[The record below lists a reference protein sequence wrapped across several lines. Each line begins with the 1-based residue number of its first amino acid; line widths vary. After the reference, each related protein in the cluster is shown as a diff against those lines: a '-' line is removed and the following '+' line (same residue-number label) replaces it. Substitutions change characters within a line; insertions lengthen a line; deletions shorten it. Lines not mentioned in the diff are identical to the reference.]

1 MQIEPKQAD
10 SNRNG
15 AEQSAAGTT
24 QTTAPISGTPL
35 APDNAPLW
43 RLAWRR
49 LRRRPFQYV
58 LFIVGIAIGVAMM
71 VSIDLANGSAQR
83 AFSLSTDAI
92 AGRTT
97 HRIEAISPVGLD
109 ESLYRELRTELGYTR
124 SAPIVE
130 GYVVAEDLDR
140 QPMRLV
146 GVDFFAEAPFRSY
159 LSSDGSSGSGE
170 NASGGLE
177 SLTAFL
183 TEPNT
188 VILAKDTAAEYG
200 VQVGD
205 RLQLTLAGQPVS
217 SRVVGILQPA
227 NSLTRD
233 ALSNVLF
240 TDIASA
246 QEVLGMQGHLSHI
259 DLIADSEAD
268 LAPIQA
274 TLPEGT
280 KLETAQ
286 AQKNA
291 VQQMTAA
298 FELNLTALSLLA
310 LVVGMFLIYN
320 TVTFSVIQ
328 RRALFGTLR
337 CLGVTQGQLFQLI
350 LGESLVL
357 SIVGSVL
364 GLGLGVVLGRSIV
377 GLITQSINDFY
388 FVVYVR
394 DISLSSFTLVKGMA
408 IGIFSALLASLI
420 PAIEAMRT
428 SPNNSLKRSTLEGK
442 VQQILPW
449 LVLAWGLFTIGGA
462 GLLSLQNGGLVIAF
476 TGLFAILL
484 AAALL
489 TPPLTSVLMKGLA
502 PLLNSVMGMLGK
514 MAPRDVN
521 RSLSRTSIAIASL
534 MVAVSVIV
542 GVSVM
547 VGSFRTTVVQW
558 LDQTLQ
564 ADIYV
569 TPPST
574 TANRVLGSVDPSV
587 VQEAYQW
594 PEIDHIVTYN
604 DTDVEAIAFNRDSSE
619 PEIEINRSAKLISAD
634 GDVSDGQRPYAWIR
648 DDVSDPWPQLDAGE
662 GVIIS
667 EALMLR
673 AGVFDPPETVTL
685 ESPQGAMTFPVVAV
699 FYDYSSDRGTILLDD
714 DIYLDVWQDPSIASL
729 GLFVKAGVDVDEVVS
744 HLRQLFKGRQDLVAQ
759 SNKNLRQGSL
769 EIFDRTFAITG
780 ALRLLAVVVAFIGV
794 LSALMS
800 LQLERTRELG
810 ILRAN
815 GMTPAQMWKLTLLET
830 GIMGSLAGFFAMPLG
845 YVLAWILIYVIN
857 VRSFGW
863 TLQMQIQPS
872 YFWQAWVVAVVA
884 ALLAGVYPAWRLGS
898 MVVASAIREE

>member
-1 MQIEPKQAD
+1 MSVSPTGQAQ
-10 SNRNG
+10 G
-15 AEQSAAGTT
+15 QPLQS
-24 QTTAPISGTPL
+24 
-35 APDNAPLW
+35 NAPLW
-43 RLAWRR
+43 RLAMRR
-49 LRRRPFQYV
+49 IRRRPFQYV
-58 LFIVGIAIGVAMM
+58 LFILGIAIGVAMM

-83 AFSLSTDAI
+83 AFALSTDAI

-97 HRIEAISPVGLD
+97 HRIEAISPIGIDQSV
-109 ESLYRELRTELGYTR
+109 YRDLRTELGYTR

-159 LSSDGSSGSGE
+159 LSGDSDGDSGQGVE
-170 NASGGLE
+170 A
-177 SLTAFL
+177 LTAFL
-183 TEPNT
+183 TEPDT
-188 VILAKDTAAEYG
+188 VILAQDTAAEYG

-205 RLQLTLAGQPVS
+205 RLTLTLAGQPLYA
-217 SRVVGILQPA
+217 RVVGILQPA
-227 NSLTRD
+227 NALTRD

-259 DLIADSEAD
+259 DLIADSDAD
-268 LAPIQA
+268 LEPIQA
-274 TLPEGT
+274 ILPDGL

-328 RRALFGTLR
+328 RRKLFGTLR

-357 SIVGSVL
+357 SIVGSIL
-364 GLGLGVVLGRSIV
+364 GLGLGVLLGHSIV

-394 DISLSSFTLVKGMA
+394 DISLSSFTLLKGMA
-408 IGIFSALLASLI
+408 IGIFAAFFASLI

-428 SPNNSLKRSTLEGK
+428 SPNSSLKRSTLEGK

-449 LVLAWGLFTIGGA
+449 LVLAWGLFTIGGI
-462 GLLSLQNGGLVIAF
+462 GLLTIKNGGLVIAF
-476 TGLFAILL
+476 SGLFAILL

-489 TPPLTSVLMKGLA
+489 TPPLTALLMQGLS
-502 PLLNSVMGMLGK
+502 PILNSLMGMLGK
-514 MAPRDVN
+514 MAPRDIS

-587 VQEAYQW
+587 VQEAYTW

-604 DTDVEAIAFNRDSSE
+604 DTDVEVIAFNRDAVDMSE
-619 PEIEINRSAKLISAD
+619 RSINRSAKLISAD
-634 GDVSDGQRPYAWIR
+634 GDVSDGNRPYAWIR
-648 DDVSDPWPQLDAGE
+648 DDVKDPWPQLDAGE

-673 AGVFDPPETVTL
+673 AGVSEPPETVTL
-685 ESPQGAMTFPVVAV
+685 ESPQGLITFPVVAV
-699 FYDYSSDRGTILLDD
+699 FYDYSSDRGTILLDND
-714 DIYLDVWQDPSIASL
+714 LYLETWQDPSIASL
-729 GLFVKAGVDVDEVVS
+729 GLFVKPGVSVDGVVS
-744 HLRQLFKGRQDLVAQ
+744 QLRQTFKGRQDLVAQ
-759 SNKNLRQGSL
+759 SNRNLRQGSL

-815 GMTPAQMWKLTLLET
+815 GMTPLQMWQLTLLET

-863 TLQMQIQPS
+863 TLQMQIEPG
-872 YFWQAWVVAVVA
+872 YFWQAWIVAVVA
-884 ALLAGVYPAWRLGS
+884 ALLAGVYPAWRLS
-898 MVVASAIREE
+898 KMVVATAIREE

>member
-1 MQIEPKQAD
+1 M
-10 SNRNG
+10 
-15 AEQSAAGTT
+15 
-24 QTTAPISGTPL
+24 TAPSPRS
-35 APDNAPLW
+35 PVDNAPLW
-43 RLAWRR
+43 RLAGRR
-49 LRRRPFQYV
+49 VRRRPLQYILFV
-58 LFIVGIAIGVAMM
+58 LGIAIGVAML

-83 AFSLSTDAI
+83 AFELSTDAI

-97 HRIEAISPVGLD
+97 HRLEAISPVGVD
-109 ESLYRELRTELGYTR
+109 ESLYRQLRTELGYTR

-130 GYVVAEDLDR
+130 GYVVAEELDR

-159 LSSDGSSGSGE
+159 LKDDSAGE
-170 NASGGLE
+170 ANAGAAA
-177 SLTAFL
+177 LTAFL

-188 VILAKDTAAEYG
+188 VILTQATAAEYG
-200 VQVGD
+200 VQAGD
-205 RLQLTLAGQPVS
+205 RLTLTLAGQPIS
-217 SRVVGILQPA
+217 ARVVGRLQPA
-227 NSLTRD
+227 NALTRD

-246 QEVLGMQGHLSHI
+246 QELLGMQEHLSHI
-259 DLIADSEAD
+259 DLIAESEAELTD
-268 LAPIQA
+268 IQSL
-274 TLPEGT
+274 LPDSV
-280 KLETAQ
+280 KLTTAQ

-298 FELNLTALSLLA
+298 FKLNLTALSLLA

-328 RRALFGTLR
+328 RRPLFGILR

-357 SIVGSVL
+357 SLIGSGL
-364 GLGLGVVLGRSIV
+364 GLGLGIVLGHSIV
-377 GLITQSINDFY
+377 GLITQTINDFY
-388 FVVYVR
+388 FVVSVR
-394 DISLSSFTLVKGMA
+394 EIHLSSFTLIKGMA
-408 IGIFSALLASLI
+408 IGIFAALLASVI

-449 LVLAWGLFTIGGA
+449 LVLAWGLFTIGGI
-462 GLLSLQNGGLVIAF
+462 GLLSIQNGGLVIAF
-476 TGLFAILL
+476 AGLFAILL

-489 TPPLTSVLMKGLA
+489 TPPLTALLMRGLS
-502 PLLNSVMGMLGK
+502 PLLHHVLGILGK
-514 MAPRDVN
+514 MAPRDIT
-521 RSLSRTSIAIASL
+521 RSLSRTSIAIAAL

-569 TPPST
+569 TPPSA
-574 TANRVLGSVDPSV
+574 TANRVFGSVDPSV
-587 VQEAYQW
+587 VEEAYTW

-604 DTDVEAIAFNRDSSE
+604 DTDVEVLGFNQQAVASE
-619 PEIEINRSAKLISAD
+619 EITVARSAKLISAA
-634 GDVSDGQRPYAWIR
+634 GDVSNGQRPYAWIR
-648 DDVSDPWPQLDAGE
+648 DDVKDPWPQLDAGE

-667 EALMLR
+667 EALLLR
-673 AGVFDPPETVTL
+673 AGVSEPPETITL
-685 ESPQGAMTFPVVAV
+685 ESPQGPLTFPVVAV

-714 DIYLDVWQDPSIASL
+714 DLYLDAWQDPSIASL
-729 GLFVKAGVDVDEVVS
+729 GLFVKPDVEVDEVVA
-744 HLRQLFKGRQDLVAQ
+744 HLRTAFKGRQDLVAQ
-759 SNKNLRQGSL
+759 SNRNLRQGSL

-815 GMTPAQMWKLTLLET
+815 GMTPAQMWQLTLLET
-830 GIMGSLAGFFAMPLG
+830 GIMGSLAGLFAMPLG
-845 YVLAWILIYVIN
+845 YALAWILIYVIN

-872 YFWQAWVVAVVA
+872 YFWQAGLVAVVA
-884 ALLAGVYPAWRLGS
+884 ALLAGIYPAWRLS
-898 MVVASAIREE
+898 RMVVASAIREE

>member
-1 MQIEPKQAD
+1 MSISPAD
-10 SNRNG
+10 T
-15 AEQSAAGTT
+15 AASPVT
-24 QTTAPISGTPL
+24 
-35 APDNAPLW
+35 NAPLW

-49 LRRRPFQYV
+49 IRRRPFQYV
-58 LFIVGIAIGVAMM
+58 LFILGIAIGVAMM

-83 AFSLSTDAI
+83 AFELSTDAI

-97 HRIEAISPVGLD
+97 HRIEAISPVGVD
-109 ESLYRELRTELGYTR
+109 EGLYRQLRTEVGYTR

-130 GYVVAEDLDR
+130 GYVVAEDLAQ

-159 LSSDGSSGSGE
+159 LGSNSGGSARGSSDQGVE
-170 NASGGLE
+170 A
-177 SLTAFL
+177 LTAFL
-183 TEPNT
+183 TQPNT
-188 VILAKDTAAEYG
+188 VILARDTAAQYG

-205 RLQLTLAGQPVS
+205 RLQLTLAGQPVVAQ
-217 SRVVGILQPA
+217 VVGILQPA
-227 NSLTRD
+227 NALTRD

-259 DLIADSEAD
+259 DLIANSDAE
-268 LAPIQA
+268 LTPIRA
-274 TLPEGT
+274 ILPEGT
-280 KLETAQ
+280 KLETTQ

-328 RRALFGTLR
+328 RRSLFGTLR

-350 LGESLVL
+350 MGESLVL
-357 SIVGSVL
+357 SIVGSLL

-388 FVVYVR
+388 FVVSVR
-394 DISLSSFTLVKGMA
+394 DISLSAWTLVKGMG
-408 IGIFSALLASLI
+408 IGVLAALLASLI
-420 PAIEAMRT
+420 PAAEAMGT
-428 SPNNSLKRSTLEGK
+428 SPQSSLKRSTLEGK
-442 VQQILPW
+442 VQRILPW
-449 LVLAWGLFTIGGA
+449 LVLTWGLFTLGGI
-462 GLLSLQNGGLVIAF
+462 GLLTIKNGGLVIAF
-476 TGLFAILL
+476 AGLFAILL

-489 TPPLTSVLMKGLA
+489 TPPLTALLMKGLS
-502 PLLNSVMGMLGK
+502 PLLNSLVGMLGK
-514 MAPRDVN
+514 MAPRDIT

-569 TPPST
+569 TPPGNSS
-574 TANRVLGSVDPSV
+574 NRILGSVDPSLV
-587 VQEAYQW
+587 ADAYRW

-604 DTDVEAIAFNRDSSE
+604 DTDVDVIAFNREADAGAE
-619 PEIEINRSAKLISAD
+619 TAELPINRTAKLISAD
-634 GDVSDGQRPYAWIR
+634 GDVSNGQRPYAWIR
-648 DDVSDPWPQLDAGE
+648 DNVKNPWPQLDAGD

-673 AGVFDPPETVTL
+673 AGVSEPPETITL
-685 ESPQGAMTFPVVAV
+685 ESPQGPMTFPVLAV
-699 FYDYSSDRGTILLDD
+699 FYDYASDRGTILLDND
-714 DIYLDVWQDPSIASL
+714 LYLAMWQDPSIASL
-729 GLFVKAGVDVDEVVS
+729 GLFVKPDVSVDAVVAQ
-744 HLRQLFKGRQDLVAQ
+744 LRESFKGRQDLVAQ
-759 SNKNLRQGSL
+759 SNRNLRQGSL

-815 GMTPAQMWKLTLLET
+815 GMTPLQMWQLTLLET

-863 TLQMQIQPS
+863 TLQMQIEPG
-872 YFWQAWVVAVVA
+872 YFWQAWIVAVAA
-884 ALLAGVYPAWRLGS
+884 ALLAGVYPAWRLGK
-898 MVVASAIREE
+898 MAVASAIREE

>member
-1 MQIEPKQAD
+1 MSEFSSPD
-10 SNRNG
+10 SANSSVN
-15 AEQSAAGTT
+15 QSIPTV
-24 QTTAPISGTPL
+24 
-35 APDNAPLW
+35 DNAPLW

-49 LRRRPFQYV
+49 VRRRPFQYV
-58 LFIVGIAIGVAMM
+58 LFVLGIAIGVAML

-83 AFSLSTDAI
+83 AFELSTDAI

-97 HRIEAISPVGLD
+97 HRIEAISPIGVD
-109 ESLYRELRTELGYTR
+109 EELYRELRTELGYTQ

-159 LSSDGSSGSGE
+159 LNDNSGSSSNDDSDQGIE
-170 NASGGLE
+170 A
-177 SLTAFL
+177 LTAFI

-188 VILAKDTAAEYG
+188 VILARDTASEYD

-205 RLQLTLAGQPVS
+205 RLNLTLAGQPTAAK
-217 SRVVGILQPA
+217 VVGILQPA
-227 NSLTRD
+227 NALTRD

-246 QEVLGMQGHLSHI
+246 QEVMSMQGRLSHI
-259 DLIADSEAD
+259 DLIADNEAD

-274 TLPEGT
+274 ILPEEV
-280 KLETAQ
+280 KLTTAQ

-298 FELNLTALSLLA
+298 FKLNLTALSLLA

-328 RRALFGTLR
+328 RRSLFGTLR

-357 SIVGSVL
+357 SILGSVI
-364 GLGLGVVLGRSIV
+364 GLGLGIVLGRVIV
-377 GLITQSINDFY
+377 GLITQTINDFY

-394 DISLSSFTLVKGMA
+394 DISVSNATLVKGMGV
-408 IGIFSALLASLI
+408 GIFAALFASVI

-442 VQQILPW
+442 VKKVLPW
-449 LVLAWGLFTIGGA
+449 LVVAWAVFTVGGF
-462 GLLSLQNGGLVIAF
+462 GLLSIKNGGLVIAF

-484 AAALL
+484 AAAFL
-489 TPPLTSVLMKGLA
+489 TPPATALLMEWLS
-502 PLLNSVMGMLGK
+502 PTLSRLLGILGK
-514 MAPRDVN
+514 MAPRDIA

-574 TANRVLGSVDPSV
+574 TANRVFGSVDPTV
-587 VQEAYQW
+587 VQEAYTW
-594 PEIDHIVTYN
+594 AEIDHIVTYN
-604 DTDVEAIAFNRDSSE
+604 DTDAEVVAFNRDAANQSE
-619 PEIEINRSAKLISAD
+619 IAVDRSVKLISAD
-634 GDVSDGQRPYAWIR
+634 GDVSAGQRPYAWIR
-648 DDVSDPWPQLDAGE
+648 DNVKDPWPQLDAGE

-673 AGVFDPPETVTL
+673 AGVSEPPETVTV
-685 ESPQGAMTFPVVAV
+685 ESPQGSLTYPVVAV
-699 FYDYSSDRGTILLDD
+699 FYDYSSDRGTVLLDD
-714 DIYLDVWQDPSIASL
+714 DLYLEAWQDPSIASL
-729 GLFVKAGVDVDEVVS
+729 GLFVKPDVDVDAVVTQ
-744 HLRQLFKGRQDLVAQ
+744 LRQTFKGRQDLVAQ
-759 SNKNLRQGSL
+759 SNRNLRQGSL

-815 GMTPAQMWKLTLLET
+815 GMTPPQMWKLTLLET

-863 TLQMQIQPS
+863 TLQMQIEPS
-872 YFWQAWVVAVVA
+872 YFWQAWIVAVVA
-884 ALLAGVYPAWRLGS
+884 ALLAGVYPAWRLGE
-898 MVVASAIREE
+898 MVVATAIREE

>member
-1 MQIEPKQAD
+1 M
-10 SNRNG
+10 
-15 AEQSAAGTT
+15 
-24 QTTAPISGTPL
+24 APIPSV
-35 APDNAPLW
+35 DNGPLW

-49 LRRRPFQYV
+49 VRRRPFQYV
-58 LFIVGIAIGVAMM
+58 LFILGIAIGVAMM

-83 AFSLSTDAI
+83 AFELSTDAI

-97 HRIEAISPVGLD
+97 HRIEAVSPVGID
-109 ESLYRELRTELGYTR
+109 ESVYRQLRRDLGYR
-124 SAPIVE
+124 QSAPIVE

-159 LSSDGSSGSGE
+159 LSGGSSQGVE
-170 NASGGLE
+170 A
-177 SLTAFL
+177 LTAFL
-183 TEPNT
+183 TEPDT
-188 VILAKDTAAEYG
+188 VILAQETAAQYG
-200 VQVGD
+200 VEVGD
-205 RLQLTLAGQPVS
+205 QLTLTLAGQPLS
-217 SRVVGILQPA
+217 AQVVGLLEPA
-227 NSLTRD
+227 NALPRD

-246 QEVLGMQGHLSHI
+246 QEILGMQGHLSHI
-259 DLIADSEAD
+259 DLIADSEAE
-268 LAPIQA
+268 LAPIRA
-274 TLPEGT
+274 ALPEGV

-328 RRALFGTLR
+328 RRPLFGTLR

-364 GLGLGVVLGRSIV
+364 GLGLGVLLGRGIV
-377 GLITQSINDFY
+377 GLITQTINDFY

-394 DISLSSFTLVKGMA
+394 DISLSSATLVKGMT
-408 IGIFSALLASLI
+408 IGIFAALIASVI
-420 PAIEAMRT
+420 PALEAMAT
-428 SPNNSLKRSTLEGK
+428 SPNSSLQRSTLEGK
-442 VQQILPW
+442 VQRLLPW
-449 LVLAWGLFTIGGA
+449 LVLAWGLFTLGGA
-462 GLLSLQNGGLVIAF
+462 GLLTIQNGGLVIAF
-476 TGLFAILL
+476 GGLFAILL

-489 TPPLTSVLMKGLA
+489 TPALTDGLMRGLSPVLSGL
-502 PLLNSVMGMLGK
+502 VGILGK
-514 MAPRDVN
+514 MAPRDIS
-521 RSLSRTSIAIASL
+521 RSLSRTSVAIASL

-564 ADIYV
+564 ADIFV

-587 VQEAYQW
+587 VSEAYSW

-604 DTDVEAIAFNRDSSE
+604 DTEVEVIAFNRQAQSA
-619 PEIEINRSAKLISAD
+619 PEIPVGRSAKLISAD
-634 GDVSDGQRPYAWIR
+634 GDVSSGQRPYAWIR
-648 DDVSDPWPQLDAGE
+648 DGVQDPWPQLDAGE

-673 AGVFDPPETVTL
+673 SGVSEPPATVTL
-685 ESPQGAMTFPVVAV
+685 ESPQGERTFPVVAV
-699 FYDYSSDRGTILLDD
+699 FYDYSSDRGSILLDND
-714 DIYLDVWQDPSIASL
+714 LYLEAWQDPSVASL
-729 GLFVKAGVDVDEVVS
+729 GLFVKPDVDVEAVVS
-744 HLRQLFKGRQDLVAQ
+744 RLRTDFRDRQDLVAQ
-759 SNKNLRQGSL
+759 SNRSLRQGSL

-815 GMTPAQMWKLTLLET
+815 GMTPGQMWQLTLLET
-830 GIMGSLAGFFAMPLG
+830 GIMGSLAGLFAMPLG

-863 TLQMQIQPS
+863 TLQMQVEPA
-872 YFWQAWVVAVVA
+872 YFWQAWLVAVAA
-884 ALLAGVYPAWRLGS
+884 ALLAGVYPAWRLS
-898 MVVASAIREE
+898 RMVVATAIREE

>member
-1 MQIEPKQAD
+1 MSIPP
-10 SNRNG
+10 S
-15 AEQSAAGTT
+15 SPSPPLSPSS
-24 QTTAPISGTPL
+24 PIS
-35 APDNAPLW
+35 NAPLW
-43 RLAWRR
+43 RLAARR
-49 LRRRPFQYV
+49 IRRRPFQYV
-58 LFIVGIAIGVAMM
+58 LFILGIAIGVAMM

-83 AFSLSTDAI
+83 AFALSTDAI

-97 HRIEAISPVGLD
+97 HRIEAISPIGID
-109 ESLYRELRTELGYTR
+109 ESLYRELRTELGYIQ

-159 LSSDGSSGSGE
+159 LNGDSDSDSDQGVE
-170 NASGGLE
+170 A
-177 SLTAFL
+177 LTAFL

-188 VILAKDTAAEYG
+188 VILARDTAAEYG

-205 RLQLTLAGQPVS
+205 RLTLTLAGQPVS
-217 SRVVGILQPA
+217 AHVVGILQPTNA
-227 NSLTRD
+227 LTRD

-246 QEVLGMQGHLSHI
+246 QEVLGMQRHLSHI
-259 DLIADSEAD
+259 DLIANSEAD
-268 LAPIQA
+268 LEPIRA
-274 TLPEGT
+274 MLPTGV

-328 RRALFGTLR
+328 RRSLFGTLR

-357 SIVGSVL
+357 SIVGSLL
-364 GLGLGVVLGRSIV
+364 GLGLGVILGRSIV

-394 DISLSSFTLVKGMA
+394 DISLSTFTLVKGMV
-408 IGIFSALLASLI
+408 IGIFAALFASLI

-428 SPNNSLKRSTLEGK
+428 SPNSSLKRSTLESK

-449 LVLAWGLFTIGGA
+449 LVLAWGLFTIGGI
-462 GLLSLQNGGLVIAF
+462 GLLSIKNGGLVLAF
-476 TGLFAILL
+476 GGLFSILL

-489 TPPLTSVLMKGLA
+489 TPPLTALLMKGMSPILNR
-502 PLLNSVMGMLGK
+502 LLGVLGK
-514 MAPRDVN
+514 MAPRDIT

-574 TANRVLGSVDPSV
+574 TANRILGSVDPSV
-587 VQEAYQW
+587 VSEAYTW

-604 DTDVEAIAFNRDSSE
+604 DTDVDVVAFNRDAGNNT
-619 PEIEINRSAKLISAD
+619 EIPINRNAQLVSAD
-634 GDVSDGQRPYAWIR
+634 GDVSNGQRPYAWIR

-673 AGVFDPPETVTL
+673 AGVSEPPETITL
-685 ESPQGAMTFPVVAV
+685 ESPQGPITFPVVAV
-699 FYDYSSDRGTILLDD
+699 FYDYSSDRGTILLDNNR
-714 DIYLDVWQDPSIASL
+714 YLEVWQDPSIASL
-729 GLFVKAGVDVDEVVS
+729 GLSLKPGISADSVVT
-744 HLRQLFKGRQDLVAQ
+744 HLRETFRDRQDLVAQ
-759 SNKNLRQGSL
+759 SNRNLRQGSL

-780 ALRLLAVVVAFIGV
+780 ALRLLAIVVAFIGV

-800 LQLERTRELG
+800 LQLERTKELG

-815 GMTPAQMWKLTLLET
+815 GMTPLQMWQLTLLET
-830 GIMGSLAGFFAMPLG
+830 GLMGSLAGLFAMPLG

-863 TLQMQIQPS
+863 TLQMQIEPG
-872 YFWQAWVVAVVA
+872 YFWQAWIVAVVA
-884 ALLAGVYPAWRLGS
+884 ALLAGVYPAWRLGN
-898 MVVASAIREE
+898 MVVATAIREE

>member
-1 MQIEPKQAD
+1 MPVSSSD
-10 SNRNG
+10 S
-15 AEQSAAGTT
+15 ATLS
-24 QTTAPISGTPL
+24 
-35 APDNAPLW
+35 NAPLW

-49 LRRRPFQYV
+49 MRRRPFQYV
-58 LFIVGIAIGVAMM
+58 LFILGIAIGVAMM

-83 AFSLSTDAI
+83 AFALSTDAI

-97 HRIEAISPVGLD
+97 HRIEAISPIGID
-109 ESLYRELRTELGYTR
+109 ESLYRKLRTELGYTQ

-159 LSSDGSSGSGE
+159 LNDGSNE
-170 NASGGLE
+170 NSDQGVEA
-177 SLTAFL
+177 LTTFL
-183 TEPNT
+183 TEPGA
-188 VILAKDTAAEYG
+188 VILARDTAADYG

-205 RLQLTLAGQPVS
+205 RLTLTLAGQPVS
-217 SRVVGILQPA
+217 AHVVGILQPA
-227 NSLTRD
+227 NTLTRD

-246 QEVLGMQGHLSHI
+246 QEILGMQGYLSHI
-259 DLIADSEAD
+259 DLIADSDAALE
-268 LAPIQA
+268 PIRA
-274 TLPEGT
+274 LLPTGV

-328 RRALFGTLR
+328 RRPLFGTLR

-350 LGESLVL
+350 LGESLLL
-357 SIVGSVL
+357 SIVGSIL
-364 GLGLGVVLGRSIV
+364 GLGLGVILGRSIV

-394 DISLSSFTLVKGMA
+394 DISLSSFTLIKGMV
-408 IGIFSALLASLI
+408 IGIFAALFASLI
-420 PAIEAMRT
+420 PALEAMGT
-428 SPNNSLKRSTLEGK
+428 SPNNSLKRSTLESK

-449 LVLAWGLFTIGGA
+449 LVLAWGLFTLGGV
-462 GLLSLQNGGLVIAF
+462 GLLSIKNGGLVIAF
-476 TGLFAILL
+476 GGLFAILL

-489 TPPLTSVLMKGLA
+489 TPPLTALLMQWLSQLLTGL
-502 PLLNSVMGMLGK
+502 LGVLGK
-514 MAPRDVN
+514 MAPRDIT
-521 RSLSRTSIAIASL
+521 RSLSRTSVAIASL

-574 TANRVLGSVDPSV
+574 TANRILGSVDPSV
-587 VQEAYQW
+587 VDETYTW

-604 DTDVEAIAFNRDSSE
+604 DTDVDVIAFNRQGTDATNAT
-619 PEIEINRSAKLISAD
+619 EISVNRSAKLISAD

-648 DDVSDPWPQLDAGE
+648 DNVQNPWPQLDAGE

-673 AGVFDPPETVTL
+673 AGVSEPPETITL
-685 ESPQGAMTFPVVAV
+685 ESPQGPITLPVVAV
-699 FYDYSSDRGTILLDD
+699 FYDYASDRGTILLDND
-714 DIYLDVWQDPSIASL
+714 RYLEVWQDPTIASL
-729 GLFVKAGVDVDEVVS
+729 GLFLRPGISADSVVT
-744 HLRQLFKGRQDLVAQ
+744 HLRETFKDRQDLVAQ
-759 SNKNLRQGSL
+759 SNRNLRQGSL

-780 ALRLLAVVVAFIGV
+780 ALRLLAIVVAFIGV

-800 LQLERTRELG
+800 LQLERTKELG

-815 GMTPAQMWKLTLLET
+815 GMTPLQMWQITLLET
-830 GIMGSLAGFFAMPLG
+830 GIMGSLAGVFAMPLG

-863 TLQMQIQPS
+863 TLQMQIEPS

-884 ALLAGVYPAWRLGS
+884 ALLAGVYPAWRLS
-898 MVVASAIREE
+898 KMVVATAIREE

>member
-1 MQIEPKQAD
+1 MIASPEKIIPPAD
-10 SNRNG
+10 N
-15 AEQSAAGTT
+15 T
-24 QTTAPISGTPL
+24 
-35 APDNAPLW
+35 PLW

-49 LRRRPFQYV
+49 VRRRPFQYV
-58 LFIVGIAIGVAMM
+58 LFVLGIAIGVAMM

-83 AFSLSTDAI
+83 AFELSTDAI

-97 HRIEAISPVGLD
+97 HKIEAISAIGVD
-109 ESLYRELRTELGYTR
+109 EDLYRKLRTELGYTQ

-130 GYVVAEDLDR
+130 GYVVAEELDG

-159 LSSDGSSGSGE
+159 LGGNDDGDTVSGV
-170 NASGGLE
+170 NA
-177 SLTAFL
+177 LTSFL

-188 VILAKDTAAEYG
+188 IIIAEDTAAEYD
-200 VQVGD
+200 VKAGD
-205 RLQLTLAGQPVS
+205 YLNLSLAGQPITS
-217 SRVVGILQPA
+217 KVVAILEPA
-227 NSLTRD
+227 NSLTRN

-240 TDIASA
+240 TDISSA
-246 QEVLGMQGHLSHI
+246 QEILGMQGRLSHI
-259 DLIADSEAD
+259 DLIAESDMELANVEAILSD
-268 LAPIQA
+268 
-274 TLPEGT
+274 EV
-280 KLETAQ
+280 KLVTAQ

-291 VQQMTAA
+291 VQQMTEA

-328 RRALFGTLR
+328 RRPLFGTLR

-350 LGESLVL
+350 IGESLALSVL
-357 SIVGSVL
+357 GSLL
-364 GLGLGVVLGRSIV
+364 GLGLGILLGRSIV
-377 GLITQSINDFY
+377 GLITQTINDFY

-394 DISLSSFTLVKGMA
+394 DISLSTFTLVKGIA
-408 IGIFSALLASLI
+408 IGIVAAIFASMI

-442 VQQILPW
+442 VQKILPW
-449 LVLAWGLFTIGGA
+449 LVLAWGLFTIGGF
-462 GLLSLQNGGLVIAF
+462 GLLSLKNGGLVIAF

-489 TPPLTSVLMKGLA
+489 TPPLTAALMQGLS
-502 PLLNSVMGMLGK
+502 PILGSFIGILGK
-514 MAPRDVN
+514 MAPRDIN

-547 VGSFRTTVVQW
+547 VGSFRGTVVQW

-564 ADIYV
+564 ADIYI

-574 TANRVLGSVDPSV
+574 TANRVFGGINPEV
-587 VQEAYQW
+587 VAEAYTW
-594 PEIDHIVTYN
+594 PGIDHFVTYN
-604 DTDVEAIAFNRDSSE
+604 DAEVEVLTFNHDAESAE
-619 PEIEINRSAKLISAD
+619 EIPIYRVVRMISAD
-634 GDVSDGQRPYAWIR
+634 GDVSAGQRPYAWIR
-648 DDVSDPWPQLDAGE
+648 DDVKDPWPQLEAGE
-662 GVIIS
+662 GAIIS

-673 AGVFDPPETVTL
+673 TGVFDPPETVTL
-685 ESPQGAMTFPVVAV
+685 ESPKGALTLPVIAV
-699 FYDYSSDRGTILLDD
+699 FYDYSSDRGTVLLDND
-714 DIYLDVWQDPSIASL
+714 VYLDAWEDPMIASL
-729 GLFVKAGVDVDEVVS
+729 GLFVKPGFDVDEVVS
-744 HLRQLFKGRQDLVAQ
+744 HLRTSFKDRQDLVVK
-759 SNKNLRQGSL
+759 SNLSLRQGSL

-800 LQLERTRELG
+800 LQLERTKELG

-815 GMTPAQMWKLTLLET
+815 GMTPPQMWKLTLLET

-872 YFWQAWVVAVVA
+872 YFWQAWIVAVVA
-884 ALLAGVYPAWRLGS
+884 ALLAGIYPAWRLGD

>member
-1 MQIEPKQAD
+1 MQSPT
-10 SNRNG
+10 SV
-15 AEQSAAGTT
+15 T
-24 QTTAPISGTPL
+24 
-35 APDNAPLW
+35 NAPLW

-49 LRRRPFQYV
+49 IRRRPFQYV
-58 LFIVGIAIGVAMM
+58 LFILGIAIGVAMM

-83 AFSLSTDAI
+83 AFELSTDAI

-97 HRIEAISPVGLD
+97 HRIEAISPVGVD
-109 ESLYRELRTELGYTR
+109 ESLYRTLRQEIGYDR

-159 LSSDGSSGSGE
+159 LGGSGDASDSGS
-170 NASGGLE
+170 NSGGTFGQGVGA
-177 SLTAFL
+177 LTAFL
-183 TEPNT
+183 TEPDT
-188 VILAKDTAAEYG
+188 VILAQNTAAQYG
-200 VQVGD
+200 IQVGD
-205 RLQLTLAGQPVS
+205 RLRLTLAGQPLLAH
-217 SRVVGILQPA
+217 VVGILQPA
-227 NSLTRD
+227 NALTRD
-233 ALSNVLF
+233 ALGNVLF

-246 QEVLGMQGHLSHI
+246 QEIFGMQGRLSHI
-259 DLIADSEAD
+259 DLIADSDEE
-268 LAPIQA
+268 LAPIRA
-274 TLPEGT
+274 ILPDSV

-328 RRALFGTLR
+328 RRSLFGTLR
-337 CLGVTQGQLFQLI
+337 CIGVTQGQLFQLI
-350 LGESLVL
+350 LGESLAL

-388 FVVYVR
+388 FVVSVR
-394 DISLSSFTLVKGMA
+394 DISLSRFTLIKGMV
-408 IGIFSALLASLI
+408 IGITAALVASLI
-420 PAIEAMRT
+420 PAIEAMGT
-428 SPNNSLKRSTLEGK
+428 SPQSSLQRSTLESK
-442 VQQILPW
+442 VQQVLPW
-449 LVLAWGLFTIGGA
+449 LVGAWALFTLGGI
-462 GLLSLQNGGLVIAF
+462 GLLSIKNGGLVIAF
-476 TGLFAILL
+476 GGLFAILL

-489 TPPLTSVLMKGLA
+489 TPPMTALLMQWLS
-502 PLLNSVMGMLGK
+502 PLLNSLVGMLGK
-514 MAPRDVN
+514 MAPRDIT

-574 TANRVLGSVDPSV
+574 TANRVLGSVDPTV
-587 VQEAYQW
+587 VEAAYRW

-604 DTDVEAIAFNRDSSE
+604 DADVEVIAFNREASGVPAPDA
-619 PEIEINRSAKLISAD
+619 PEITVNRTAKVISAD
-634 GDVSDGQRPYAWIR
+634 GDVSSGKRPYAWIR
-648 DDVSDPWPQLDAGE
+648 DDIRDPWPQLDAGE

-673 AGVFDPPETVTL
+673 AGVSEPPQTVTL
-685 ESPQGAMTFPVVAV
+685 ESPQGPMTFPIVAV
-699 FYDYSSDRGTILLDD
+699 FYDYSSDRGTILLDS
-714 DIYLDVWQDPSIASL
+714 DIYIAAWQDPSIASL
-729 GLFVKAGVDVDEVVS
+729 GLFVKPGIDVDSVVAR
-744 HLRQLFKGRQDLVAQ
+744 LRDTFKGRQDLVAQ
-759 SNKNLRQGSL
+759 SNRNLRQGSL

-815 GMTPAQMWKLTLLET
+815 GMTPQQMWQLTLLET
-830 GIMGSLAGFFAMPLG
+830 GIMGSLAGLFAMPLG
-845 YVLAWILIYVIN
+845 YALAWILIYVIN

-872 YFWQAWVVAVVA
+872 YFWQAGLVAVVA
-884 ALLAGVYPAWRLGS
+884 ALLAGVYPAWRLGR
-898 MVVASAIREE
+898 MPVATAIRGE

>member
-1 MQIEPKQAD
+1 MSQS
-10 SNRNG
+10 SNSPQNATQPRPDP
-15 AEQSAAGTT
+15 SAAEPGL
-24 QTTAPISGTPL
+24 PVVS
-35 APDNAPLW
+35 NAPLW

-49 LRRRPFQYV
+49 LQRRPFQYV
-58 LFIVGIAIGVAMM
+58 LFMVGIAIGVAMM

-83 AFSLSTDAI
+83 AFELSTDAI
-92 AGRTT
+92 AGKTT
-97 HRIEAISPVGLD
+97 HRIEAVSPVGLD
-109 ESLYRELRTELGYTR
+109 ESLYRELRTELGYVR

-146 GVDFFAEAPFRSY
+146 GVDLLAEAPFRNY
-159 LSSDGSSGSGE
+159 FRDTNGQGI
-170 NASGGLE
+170 AAI
-177 SLTAFL
+177 TAFM
-183 TEPNT
+183 TQPNT
-188 VILAKDTAAEYG
+188 VILGQDTAQRYG
-200 VQVGD
+200 VAAGD
-205 RLQLTLAGQPVS
+205 TLTLTLAGQPVQAQ
-217 SRVVGILQPA
+217 VVGLLQPA
-227 NSLTRD
+227 NGLTRE
-233 ALSNVLF
+233 ALSNLLF
-240 TDIASA
+240 ADIATA
-246 QEVLGMQGHLSHI
+246 QEVLGMAGRLSHI
-259 DLIADSEAD
+259 DLIADDETD
-268 LAPIQA
+268 LAPIRA
-274 TLPEGT
+274 ALPQGA

-328 RRALFGTLR
+328 RRPLFGTLR

-357 SIVGSVL
+357 SVVGSVL
-364 GLGLGVVLGRSIV
+364 GLGLGVLLGRSIV

-394 DISLSSFTLVKGMA
+394 DISISQFTLVKGMA
-408 IGIFSALLASLI
+408 IGIGSALLASAI
-420 PAIEAMRT
+420 PALEAMAT
-428 SPNNSLKRSTLEGK
+428 SPNASLKRSSLEGK
-442 VQQILPW
+442 VKTLLPW
-449 LVLAWGLFTIGGA
+449 LVAAWAGFTLGGI
-462 GLLSLQNGGLVIAF
+462 GLLRLPQGGLVIAF
-476 TGLFAILL
+476 AGLFAVLL

-489 TPPLTSVLMKGLA
+489 TPALIALIMGALA
-502 PLLNSVMGMLGK
+502 PLSTALLGVLGK
-514 MAPRDVN
+514 MAPRDIT
-521 RSLSRTSIAIASL
+521 RSLSRTSVAVASL

-547 VGSFRTTVVQW
+547 VGSFRVTVVQW

-574 TANRVLGSVDPSV
+574 TANRVLGSIDPEVVATVQDWPAVDH
-587 VQEAYQW
+587 Y
-594 PEIDHIVTYN
+594 VTYN
-604 DTDVEAIAFNRDSSE
+604 DADVAVTGFTDADGVPVALR
-619 PEIEINRSAKLISAD
+619 RTAKIISAD
-634 GDVSDGQRPYAWIR
+634 GDVSAGQRPYAWIR
-648 DDVSDPWPQLDAGE
+648 DRVADPWPQLDAGD

-673 AGVFDPPETVTL
+673 AGLNDPPQSVTL
-685 ESPQGAMTFPVVAV
+685 ETPAGDRTFPVLAV
-699 FYDYSSDRGTILLDD
+699 FYDYSSDRGTVLLDS
-714 DIYLDVWQDPSIASL
+714 DIYLDLWQDPSIASL
-729 GLFVKAGVDVDEVVS
+729 GLFVAPGVAVDAVVDQ
-744 HLRQLFKGRQDLVAQ
+744 LRTAFQGRQDLVAQ
-759 SNKNLRQGSL
+759 SNRTLRQGSI

-815 GMTPAQMWKLTLLET
+815 GMTPRQMWQLTLLET
-830 GIMGSLAGFFAMPLG
+830 GLMGSLAGLFAMPLG

-863 TLQMQIQPS
+863 TLQMQLEPS
-872 YFWQAWVVAVVA
+872 YFWQAWLVAVVA
-884 ALLAGVYPAWRLGS
+884 ALLAGVYPAWRLGN
-898 MVVASAIREE
+898 MVIASAIRQE

>member
-1 MQIEPKQAD
+1 MSILSPEGQDFDKLSRVVQNQPL
-10 SNRNG
+10 
-15 AEQSAAGTT
+15 QSVS
-24 QTTAPISGTPL
+24 PPL
-35 APDNAPLW
+35 SNAPLW
-43 RLAWRR
+43 RLAIRR
-49 LRRRPFQYV
+49 IRRRPFQYV
-58 LFIVGIAIGVAMM
+58 LFILGIAIGVAMM

-83 AFSLSTDAI
+83 AFELSTDAI
-92 AGRTT
+92 SGRTT
-97 HRIEAISPVGLD
+97 HRIEAVSPIGVD
-109 ESLYRELRTELGYTR
+109 ESLYQQLRTELGYTR

-159 LSSDGSSGSGE
+159 LNSNGKSDQGIE
-170 NASGGLE
+170 A
-177 SLTAFL
+177 LTAFL
-183 TEPNT
+183 TEPDT

-205 RLQLTLAGQPVS
+205 RLTLTLAGQPLLA
-217 SRVVGILQPA
+217 RVVGILQPA
-227 NSLTRD
+227 NALTRD

-259 DLIADSEAD
+259 DLIADDEAD
-268 LAPIQA
+268 LEPIRSV
-274 TLPEGT
+274 LPEGI

-357 SIVGSVL
+357 SIVGSLL
-364 GLGLGVVLGRSIV
+364 GLGLGIVLGRSIV

-394 DISLSSFTLVKGMA
+394 DISLSTWTLIKGMA
-408 IGIFSALLASLI
+408 IGIFAALFASLI

-428 SPNNSLKRSTLEGK
+428 SPNSSLKRSTLEGK

-449 LVLAWGLFTIGGA
+449 LVLAWGLFTIGGI
-462 GLLSLQNGGLVIAF
+462 GLLTVKNGGLVIAF
-476 TGLFAILL
+476 AGLFAILL

-489 TPPLTSVLMKGLA
+489 TPPLTALLMQGVSPVLNGL
-502 PLLNSVMGMLGK
+502 MGILGK
-514 MAPRDVN
+514 MAPRDIT

-587 VQEAYQW
+587 VQEAYTW

-604 DTDVEAIAFNRDSSE
+604 DTDVEVIAFNREAVDV
-619 PEIEINRSAKLISAD
+619 PEMLVSRSAKLISAD
-634 GDVSDGQRPYAWIR
+634 GDVSNGQRPYAWIR
-648 DDVSDPWPQLDAGE
+648 DDVKNPWPQLDAGE

-673 AGVFDPPETVTL
+673 AGVSEPPETVTL
-685 ESPQGAMTFPVVAV
+685 ESPQGPMTFPVVAV
-699 FYDYSSDRGTILLDD
+699 FYDYASDRGTILLDND
-714 DIYLDVWQDPSIASL
+714 LYLNAWQDPSIASL
-729 GLFVKAGVDVDEVVS
+729 GLFVKPGISVDGVVA
-744 HLRQLFKGRQDLVAQ
+744 HLRETFKGRQDLVAQ
-759 SNKNLRQGSL
+759 SNRNLRQGSL

-780 ALRLLAVVVAFIGV
+780 ALRLLAIVVAFIGV

-815 GMTPAQMWKLTLLET
+815 GMTPLQMWQLTLLET

-863 TLQMQIQPS
+863 TLQMQVEPG
-872 YFWQAWVVAVVA
+872 YFWQAWIVAVVA
-884 ALLAGVYPAWRLGS
+884 ALLAGVYPAWRLGR
-898 MVVASAIREE
+898 MVVATAIREE

>member
-1 MQIEPKQAD
+1 MAVSP
-10 SNRNG
+10 
-15 AEQSAAGTT
+15 SAS
-24 QTTAPISGTPL
+24 PPL
-35 APDNAPLW
+35 SNAPLW

-49 LRRRPFQYV
+49 IRRRPFQYI
-58 LFIVGIAIGVAMM
+58 LFILGIAIGVAMM

-83 AFSLSTDAI
+83 AFELSTDAI

-97 HRIEAISPVGLD
+97 HRLEAISPIGID
-109 ESLYRELRTELGYTR
+109 ESLYRQLRTELGYTR

-159 LSSDGSSGSGE
+159 LNSDATDDTNGDTSGDLGQGID
-170 NASGGLE
+170 A
-177 SLTAFL
+177 LTAFL
-183 TEPNT
+183 TEPDT
-188 VILAKDTAAEYG
+188 VILAQDTAAQYS

-205 RLQLTLAGQPVS
+205 QLTLTLAGQPRLA
-217 SRVVGILQPA
+217 RVVGILQPA
-227 NSLTRD
+227 NHLTRD

-246 QEVLGMQGHLSHI
+246 QEILSMQGYLSHI
-259 DLIADSEAD
+259 DLIANNEAD
-268 LAPIQA
+268 LAPIRA
-274 TLPEGT
+274 ILPEGI

-328 RRALFGTLR
+328 RRSLFGTLR

-350 LGESLVL
+350 LGESLLL
-357 SIVGSVL
+357 SIVGSLL

-394 DISLSSFTLVKGMA
+394 DISLSSFTLIKGMV
-408 IGIFSALLASLI
+408 IGIFAALVASLI

-428 SPNNSLKRSTLEGK
+428 SPQNSLKRSTLEGK
-442 VQQILPW
+442 VKQILPW
-449 LVLAWGLFTIGGA
+449 LVLAWGLFTLGGI
-462 GLLSLQNGGLVIAF
+462 GLLRIRNGGLVIAF
-476 TGLFAILL
+476 GGLFAILL

-489 TPPLTSVLMKGLA
+489 TPPLTALLMQGLSPA
-502 PLLNSVMGMLGK
+502 LNRLIGMLGK
-514 MAPRDVN
+514 MAPRDIT

-574 TANRVLGSVDPSV
+574 TANRVLGSIDPSV
-587 VQEAYQW
+587 VQAAYTW

-604 DTDVEAIAFNRDSSE
+604 DTDVEVIAFNRQAFNQEIINASE
-619 PEIEINRSAKLISAD
+619 VNASEVAVQRSAKLISAD

-648 DDVSDPWPQLDAGE
+648 DDVKDPWPQLAAGQ

-673 AGVFDPPETVTL
+673 AGIPEPPETITL
-685 ESPQGAMTFPVVAV
+685 ASPQGPKTFPVVAV
-699 FYDYSSDRGTILLDD
+699 FYDYASDRGTILLDND
-714 DIYLDVWQDPSIASL
+714 LYLDLWQDPSIASL
-729 GLFVKAGVDVDEVVS
+729 GLFVQPGMAVEDVVA
-744 HLRQLFKGRQDLVAQ
+744 HLRETFKGRQDLVAQ
-759 SNKNLRQGSL
+759 SNRSLRQGSL

-815 GMTPAQMWKLTLLET
+815 GMTPLQMWQLTLLET
-830 GIMGSLAGFFAMPLG
+830 GIMGSLAGLFAMPLG

-863 TLQMQIQPS
+863 TLQMQIEPG
-872 YFWQAWVVAVVA
+872 YFWQAWLVAVMA
-884 ALLAGVYPAWRLGS
+884 ALLAGVYPAWRLS
-898 MVVASAIREE
+898 QMAVATAIREE

>member
-1 MQIEPKQAD
+1 MSVSPS
-10 SNRNG
+10 SNTK
-15 AEQSAAGTT
+15 EQVI
-24 QTTAPISGTPL
+24 PPV
-35 APDNAPLW
+35 DNAPLW

-49 LRRRPFQYV
+49 VRRRPFQYV
-58 LFIVGIAIGVAMM
+58 LFILGIAIGVAMM

-83 AFSLSTDAI
+83 AFELSTDAI

-97 HRIEAISPVGLD
+97 HRIEAISPIGIE
-109 ESLYRELRTELGYTR
+109 ESLYRDLRTELGYTQ

-130 GYVVAEDLDR
+130 GYVVAEDLDH

-159 LSSDGSSGSGE
+159 LSGDADGDKNQGIE
-170 NASGGLE
+170 A
-177 SLTAFL
+177 LTAFI

-188 VILAKDTAAEYG
+188 VILARDTASQYG
-200 VQVGD
+200 VKVGD
-205 RLQLTLAGQPVS
+205 RLALSLAGQPIS
-217 SRVVGILQPA
+217 SQVVGILQPA
-227 NSLTRD
+227 NALTKD
-233 ALSNVLF
+233 ALSNILF

-246 QEVLGMQGHLSHI
+246 QEILGMQGHLSHI
-259 DLIADSEAD
+259 DLIAENEAD
-268 LAPIQA
+268 LADIRSI
-274 TLPEGT
+274 LPDSV
-280 KLETAQ
+280 KLTTAQ

-298 FELNLTALSLLA
+298 FKLNLTALSLLA

-328 RRALFGTLR
+328 RRPLFGTLR

-357 SIVGSVL
+357 SIIGSVL
-364 GLGLGVVLGRSIV
+364 GLGLGIVLGRSIV
-377 GLITQSINDFY
+377 GLITQTINDFY

-394 DISLSSFTLVKGMA
+394 DISISTMTLMKGIV
-408 IGIFSALLASLI
+408 IGIFAAVFASVI

-442 VQQILPW
+442 VQKILPW
-449 LVLAWGLFTIGGA
+449 LVLAWGLFTIGGF
-462 GLLSLQNGGLVIAF
+462 GLLSIKNGGLVIAF
-476 TGLFAILL
+476 AGLFAILL

-489 TPPLTSVLMKGLA
+489 TPPLTALLMQGLSPVLNNLIGI
-502 PLLNSVMGMLGK
+502 LGK
-514 MAPRDVN
+514 MAPRDIT

-574 TANRVLGSVDPSV
+574 TANRVFGSVDPSV
-587 VQEAYQW
+587 VAEAYTW
-594 PEIDHIVTYN
+594 PEIDRIVTYN
-604 DTDVEAIAFNRDSSE
+604 DTDVEVVAFNRDGAIAD
-619 PEIEINRSAKLISAD
+619 EIAVNRLAKIISAD
-634 GDVSDGQRPYAWIR
+634 GDVSAGQRPYAWIR
-648 DDVSDPWPQLDAGE
+648 DDVKDPWPQLDAGE

-673 AGVFDPPETVTL
+673 TGVTDPPETVTV
-685 ESPQGAMTFPVVAV
+685 ESPRGELTFPVIAV
-699 FYDYSSDRGTILLDD
+699 FYDYSSDRGTVLLDD
-714 DIYLDVWQDPSIASL
+714 DLYLEAWQDPSIASL
-729 GLFVKAGVDVDEVVS
+729 GLFVKPGIDVDAVVAR
-744 HLRQLFKGRQDLVAQ
+744 LRETFKGRQDLVAQ
-759 SNKNLRQGSL
+759 SNRNLRQGSL

-780 ALRLLAVVVAFIGV
+780 ALRLLAIVVAFIGV

-815 GMTPAQMWKLTLLET
+815 GMTPVQMWKLTLLET

-872 YFWQAWVVAVVA
+872 YFWQAWIVAVVA
-884 ALLAGVYPAWRLGS
+884 ALLAGLYPAWRLGE

>member
-1 MQIEPKQAD
+1 MASPP
-10 SNRNG
+10 
-15 AEQSAAGTT
+15 SAGP
-24 QTTAPISGTPL
+24 TAPRPVFNT
-35 APDNAPLW
+35 PLW

-49 LRRRPFQYV
+49 IRRRPFQYV
-58 LFIVGIAIGVAMM
+58 LFIFGIAIGVAMM

-97 HRIEAISPVGLD
+97 HRIEAISPIGVD
-109 ESLYRELRTELGYTR
+109 ESLYRTLRKDLGYTR

-130 GYVVAEDLDR
+130 GYVVAEDLGQ

-159 LSSDGSSGSGE
+159 LGGSDASEPGNG
-170 NASGGLE
+170 ASGGTFGQGVGALK
-177 SLTAFL
+177 AFL
-183 TEPNT
+183 TEPDT
-188 VILAKDTAAEYG
+188 VILAQDTATQYG

-205 RLQLTLAGQPVS
+205 TLRLTLAGQPLAAH
-217 SRVVGILQPA
+217 VVGILQPA
-227 NSLTRD
+227 NALTRD

-246 QEVLGMQGHLSHI
+246 QDVFGMQGRLSHI
-259 DLIADSEAD
+259 DLIATSDAELDPIRAILPDSV
-268 LAPIQA
+268 
-274 TLPEGT
+274 
-280 KLETAQ
+280 KLETSQ

-328 RRALFGTLR
+328 RRSLFGTLR
-337 CLGVTQGQLFQLI
+337 CIGVTQGQLFQLI

-357 SIVGSVL
+357 SIIGSVL

-388 FVVYVR
+388 FVVSVR
-394 DISLSSFTLVKGMA
+394 DISLSRFTLVKGMV
-408 IGIFSALLASLI
+408 IGIVAALVASLI

-428 SPNNSLKRSTLEGK
+428 SPQSSLQRSSLESK
-442 VQQILPW
+442 VQQVLPW
-449 LVLAWGLFTIGGA
+449 LVLAWGLFTLGGI
-462 GLLSLQNGGLVIAF
+462 GLLSIKNGGLVIAF
-476 TGLFAILL
+476 GGLFAILL

-489 TPPLTSVLMKGLA
+489 TPPLTALLMQGLS
-502 PLLNSVMGMLGK
+502 PLLNNLVGMIGK
-514 MAPRDVN
+514 MAPRDIT

-574 TANRVLGSVDPSV
+574 TANRVLGSVDPRV
-587 VQEAYQW
+587 VEEAYSW

-604 DTDVEAIAFNRDSSE
+604 DADVAVIAFNQEAADA
-619 PEIEINRSAKLISAD
+619 PAIAVNRTAKIISAD
-634 GDVSDGQRPYAWIR
+634 GDVSSGKRPYAWIR
-648 DDVSDPWPQLDAGE
+648 DNVKDPWPQLDAGE

-673 AGVFDPPETVTL
+673 AGVSDPPQTVTL
-685 ESPQGAMTFPVVAV
+685 ESPQGPMTFPVVAV
-699 FYDYSSDRGTILLDD
+699 FYDYSSDRGTILLDS
-714 DIYLDVWQDPSIASL
+714 DIYLAVWQDPSIASL
-729 GLFVKAGVDVDEVVS
+729 GLFVKPEFEVDRVVDR
-744 HLRQLFKGRQDLVAQ
+744 LRDTFKGRQDLVAQ
-759 SNKNLRQGSL
+759 SNRNLRQGSL

-815 GMTPAQMWKLTLLET
+815 GMTPLQMWQLTLLET

-845 YVLAWILIYVIN
+845 YALAWILIYVIN

-863 TLQMQIQPS
+863 TLQMQLEPS
-872 YFWQAWVVAVVA
+872 YFWQAWAVAVVA
-884 ALLAGVYPAWRLGS
+884 ALLAGVYPAWRLGR
-898 MVVASAIREE
+898 MPVATAIREE

>member
-1 MQIEPKQAD
+1 MSGLSD
-10 SNRNG
+10 T
-15 AEQSAAGTT
+15 AAPPVT
-24 QTTAPISGTPL
+24 
-35 APDNAPLW
+35 NAPLW

-49 LRRRPFQYV
+49 IRRRPFQYV
-58 LFIVGIAIGVAMM
+58 LFILGIAIGVAMM

-83 AFSLSTDAI
+83 AFELSTDAI

-97 HRIEAISPVGLD
+97 HRIEAISPVGID
-109 ESLYRELRTELGYTR
+109 EALYRQLRTEVGYTR

-159 LSSDGSSGSGE
+159 LGS
-170 NASGGLE
+170 NSGGDSDQGIE
-177 SLTAFL
+177 ALTAFL
-183 TEPNT
+183 TKPNT
-188 VILAKDTAAEYG
+188 VILARDTAAQYG

-205 RLQLTLAGQPVS
+205 RLQLTLAGQPIAAQ
-217 SRVVGILQPA
+217 VVGILQPA
-227 NSLTRD
+227 NALTRD

-259 DLIADSEAD
+259 DLIADSEAE
-268 LAPIQA
+268 LEPIRA
-274 TLPEGT
+274 ILPEGT
-280 KLETAQ
+280 KLETTQ

-328 RRALFGTLR
+328 RRSLFGTLR

-350 LGESLVL
+350 MGESLVL
-357 SIVGSVL
+357 SIVGSLL

-388 FVVYVR
+388 FVVSVR
-394 DISLSSFTLVKGMA
+394 DISLSTWTLVKGMG
-408 IGIFSALLASLI
+408 IGIVAALLASLV
-420 PAIEAMRT
+420 PAAEAMGT
-428 SPNNSLKRSTLEGK
+428 SPQSSLKRSTLEGK

-449 LVLAWGLFTIGGA
+449 LVLAWGLFTLGGI
-462 GLLSLQNGGLVIAF
+462 GLLTIKNGGLVVAF
-476 TGLFAILL
+476 AGLFAILL

-489 TPPLTSVLMKGLA
+489 TPPLTALLMKGLS
-502 PLLNSVMGMLGK
+502 PLLNSLVGMLGK
-514 MAPRDVN
+514 MAPRDIT

-587 VQEAYQW
+587 VKDAYSW

-604 DTDVEAIAFNRDSSE
+604 DTDVDVIAFNREVGPDIDTEISE
-619 PEIEINRSAKLISAD
+619 TTEIPVNRTAKLISAD
-634 GDVSDGQRPYAWIR
+634 GDVSNGQRPYAWIR
-648 DDVSDPWPQLDAGE
+648 DNVKNPWPQLDAGD

-673 AGVFDPPETVTL
+673 AGVSAPPETITL
-685 ESPQGAMTFPVVAV
+685 ESPQGAMTFPVLAV
-699 FYDYSSDRGTILLDD
+699 FYDYASDRGTILLDND
-714 DIYLDVWQDPSIASL
+714 LYLATWQDPSIASL
-729 GLFVKAGVDVDEVVS
+729 GLFVKPDVSVDAVVA
-744 HLRQLFKGRQDLVAQ
+744 HLRESFKGRQDLVAQ
-759 SNKNLRQGSL
+759 SNRNLRQGSL

-815 GMTPAQMWKLTLLET
+815 GMTPLQMWQLTLLET

-863 TLQMQIQPS
+863 TLQMQIEPG
-872 YFWQAWVVAVVA
+872 YFWQAWLVAVAA
-884 ALLAGVYPAWRLGS
+884 ALLAGVYPAWRLGR
-898 MVVASAIREE
+898 MAVASAIREE